1 MSAFFVEKRGDLEEN
16 RRFSSI

>member
-1 MSAFFVEKRGDLEEN
+1 MSAFFDEKRGDLEEN